1 MIKVGKIENLEKCFR
16 FLSYGVIQLFFSDAC
31 PKLTPQD
38 EPLDASIETLEMI
51 IQKFDV
57 DWKANGFNI
66 PSLNDKFPRS
76 KVQFTK
82 KTQRSL

>member
-1 MIKVGKIENLEKCFR
+1 MFPFPVLW
-16 FLSYGVIQLFFSDAC
+16 SYSTFFSDAC